1 MLKYKIDSLDGVDK
15 SLASFYEEKDGG
27 YVLKVEGIDDGAELK
42 RAKDHEKRARQ
53 QAEKER
59 DELRAQFQAIEE
71 ERDNLLKGSVPKSNI
86 EALEKS
92 YKDKITKIEAQY
104 GEQVG
109 KLSGSINKLLVDNT
123 AEALA
128 RELAVDGSAAV
139 LIPHIKARLA
149 AEEREG
155 QYQTIIKDNDGNPS
169 ALSVDDF
176 KNEIRNN
183 PAFAPLLVASK
194 ATGGGASQSQGGGA
208 VVKQI
213 SRSQFDA
220 MNHAQRAEF
229 AKAGGKVSD

>member
-1 MLKYKIDSLDGVDK
+1 MLKYKLDSLDGVDK
-15 SLASFYEEKDGG
+15 TLQSFYEEKDGG

-59 DELRAQFQAIEE
+59 DELRSQFQAIEE
-71 ERDNLLKGSVPKSNI
+71 ERDNLLKASVPKSNI

-92 YKDKITKIEAQY
+92 YKDKIAKLESQY

-109 KLSGSINKLLVDNT
+109 KLSGNINKLLVDNQ

-149 AEEREG
+149 AEERDG
-155 QYQTIIKDNDGNPS
+155 QYQTIIRDVDGNPS
-169 ALSVDDF
+169 ALTLDDF

-194 ATGGGASQSQGGGA
+194 ATGGGASQGQGGGA

-220 MNHAQRAEF
+220 LSPAQRAEF
-229 AKAGGKVSD
+229 A